1 MSPIETIED
10 QTELVFENEE
20 FEPAEESP
28 VSDLAKIVSY
38 NIANTV
44 EVLKLKIDNEEINL
58 KPEFQRDFVWDINRA
73 SLFIDSLLTGLPIPS
88 IFLGKDKEDESYIV
102 IDGQQRLKSAYYF
115 ITGSFISNEKETIFT
130 LKGLKDR
137 EWNGKTFAELDAKH
151 KRRINNAV
159 LNTTIIE
166 DINFRPRVV
175 HDLFH
180 RLNTGGVP
188 LTDQEIRNCVYTG
201 VFNKQLIELNAYPK
215 WRILIG
221 KQFPERRLRD
231 VELVLRFFA
240 LFHGIAV
247 YKESMREFLS
257 TFQSENKDNQQFLAY
272 NKELFEKTVD
282 TVLSEIGPNAFKL
295 VSTINKS
302 VCDSIMVS
310 IAQIIHSGKPLQN
323 LKQKH
328 QEVILDENY
337 RRFVTYATSS
347 EANVT
352 GRIDIARNYFLGL
365 K

>member
-1 MSPIETIED
+1 MSTVAED
-10 QTELVFENEE
+10 KADLEFESDE
-20 FEPAEESP
+20 FEPIEESP
-28 VSDLAKIVSY
+28 ITDLAKIVSY

-58 KPEFQRDFVWDINRA
+58 KPEFQRDFVWDISRA

-88 IFLGKDKEDESYIV
+88 IFLGKNKEDESYVV
-102 IDGQQRLKSAYYF
+102 IDGQQRLKATYYY
-115 ITGSFISNEKETIFT
+115 ITGSFLSNGQSTLFT

-137 EWNGKTFAELDAKH
+137 EWDGKAFVELEPKY

-159 LNTTIIE
+159 LNTTVIE

-201 VFNKQLIELNAYPK
+201 PFNMQLIDLNK
-215 WRILIG
+215 NNDWRVLLG
-221 KQFPERRLRD
+221 RSAPERRLRD
-231 VELVLRFFA
+231 VELVLRFLS
-240 LFHGIAV
+240 LFHGLKI

-257 TFQSENKDNQQFLAY
+257 TFQKNNKDNDDFSGENSA
-272 NKELFEKTVD
+272 LFTSAVNAI
-282 TVLSEIGPNAFKL
+282 LNGIGPNAFKPERTL
-295 VSTINKS
+295 NKS

-310 IAQIIHSGKPLQN
+310 VAQILHSGGTIVDMKGSYQRLLQ
-323 LKQKH
+323 
-328 QEVILDENY
+328 DEDY
-337 RRFVTYATSS
+337 RRYIKYSTSS
-347 EANVT
+347 ESNVT
-352 GRIDIARNYFLGL
+352 GRIGLARQYFLGN

>member
-1 MSPIETIED
+1 MNISEYKQDPNEIE
-10 QTELVFENEE
+10 FENDEN
-20 FEPAEESP
+20 EPAEESP
-28 VSDLAKIVSY
+28 VADLAKIVSY

-115 ITGSFISNEKETIFT
+115 ITGSFISNEKSAIFT

-137 EWNGKTFAELDAKH
+137 EWNGKTFAELDAKY

-201 VFNKQLIELNAYPK
+201 IFNKQIIELNSYNN

-221 KQFPERRLRD
+221 KPFPERRLRD

-240 LFHGIAV
+240 LFHGLSV

-257 TFQSENKDNQQFLAY
+257 TFQDNNKNNHDFIASN
-272 NKELFEKTVD
+272 NELFKATVD
-282 TVLSEIGPNAFKL
+282 LILHEIGPNAFKL

-302 VCDSIMVS
+302 VCDSVMVS
-310 IAQIIHSGKPLQN
+310 IAQIITSRKSHAN

-328 QEVILDENY
+328 QQIIADETY
-337 RRFVTYATSS
+337 RKYVTYSTSS

-352 GRIDIARNYFLGL
+352 GRIDLARNYFLGL